1 MEYEQNLKVMRK
13 IRKQSQREIANVLQ
27 TTQQQYCKYENGIQE
42 MPIRHLIALCKHYN
56 VSADYI
62 LGLPKGLPYGYSQT
76 RG

>member
-1 MEYEQNLKVMRK
+1 MDYLQKLKELRLENKKTQKDM
-13 IRKQSQREIANVLQ
+13 ANILK

-42 MPIRHLIALCKHYN
+42 IPLRHLITICLCFN

-62 LGLPKGLPYGYSQT
+62 LGLPKGLKWG